1 MTFHYIV
8 YGLRIAADASIPGL
22 IKSPASAEPDLKI
35 WLKSEPPWLAE
46 CLAMRETLWYVSPE
60 QEEGGKPALTVTKLA
75 AGAYFRFVYAD
86 GSTFILDGSTTRLWA
101 TWPDSSS
108 LQDTAVFLLGPVL
121 GFVLRSRGTV
131 CLHASAVAIGREAI
145 VLVGIGG
152 AGKSTTA
159 AAFARQ
165 GYAVLSDDVAPMQPH
180 ADAYFVRPGY
190 PRLCLWPESVS
201 LLYGGREAL
210 PRLTPNWEKCYL
222 SLDDNGHR
230 FQHEPLP
237 LGAIYLLGER
247 AAGTEV
253 PRVQPV
259 PASGGLVALVQNTY
273 MNYLLDKQRR
283 AQEFEFLGRLLSRV
297 PVRRVT
303 PHQDPTRLTKL
314 CEVIVS
320 DFKALPQVALAAME
334 GCPR

>member
-1 MTFHYIV
+1 
-8 YGLRIAADASIPGL
+8 
-22 IKSPASAEPDLKI
+22 
-35 WLKSEPPWLAE
+35 
-46 CLAMRETLWYVSPE
+46 MRETLWYVSPE
-60 QEEGGKPALTVTKLA
+60 QEAGGKPALTVTKLA

-86 GSTFILDGSTTRLWA
+86 GSTFILDRSTTRLWA

-131 CLHASAVAIGREAI
+131 CLHASAVAIGRVAI

-201 LLYGGREAL
+201 LLYGGREG
-210 PRLTPNWEKCYL
+210 PPGHNPNSGMVYFP
-222 SLDDNGHR
+222 SDGIGHTR
-230 FQHEPLP
+230 RPATHPFST
-237 LGAIYLLGER
+237 IYFHHD
-247 AAGTEV
+247 
-253 PRVQPV
+253 
-259 PASGGLVALVQNTY
+259 SIC
-273 MNYLLDKQRR
+273 
-283 AQEFEFLGRLLSRV
+283 S
-297 PVRRVT
+297 
-303 PHQDPTRLTKL
+303 
-314 CEVIVS
+314 
-320 DFKALPQVALAAME
+320 
-334 GCPR
+334 

>member
-1 MTFHYIV
+1 VTFHYIV

-121 GFVLRSRGTV
+121 GFVLRSRGII

-145 VLVGIGG
+145 VLVGTGG
-152 AGKSTTA
+152 SGKSTTA
-159 AAFARQ
+159 AAFALQ
-165 GYAVLSDDVAPMQPH
+165 GYPVLSDDVAPMQSH

-190 PRLCLWPESVS
+190 PRLCLWPESVN

-210 PRLTPNWEKCYL
+210 PRITPNWEKCYL
-222 SLDDNGHR
+222 PLDDNGHQ

-247 AAGTEV
+247 TAGTEV
-253 PRVQPV
+253 PRIQPV
-259 PASGGLVALVQNTY
+259 AASGGLVSLVQNTY
-273 MNYLLDKQRR
+273 MNYLLDKQQR
-283 AQEFEFLGRLLSRV
+283 AQEFEFLGRLLSQV
-297 PVRRVT
+297 PVRWVT
-303 PHQDPTRLTKL
+303 PHVDPTRLTKL

-320 DFKALPQVALAAME
+320 DFEALPQAALAATE